1 MIFNKVGFLI
11 FGVSKSGYSAGQV
24 LTKLNAKVYFYDENT
39 SENAK
44 ILHNNLQELG
54 AINLSNE
61 ISYAEI
67 LSKIE
72 VVVLS
77 PGVAINHPL
86 CIEAKKFKK
95 RIIGELEL
103 GFLLINSPIVAVT
116 GTNGKTTTVSMLD
129 KILEVAGIKK
139 ELVGNIGVP
148 ICSKVDNLKDFD
160 TIAVTEVSSFQL
172 ETTYSFMPHIACILN
187 ITPDHLE
194 RHYNM
199 ENYIYL
205 KGKILNNLRESEYAV
220 LNFDDEIVKL
230 FAKKTRSKVISFS
243 LKDTTCDAYVKDG
256 KIYYKNNEIFSVEEI
271 FLKGEHNL
279 MNALSVVC
287 MAKALNIDDSFIK
300 TGLKEYKGA
309 KHRMEFVKTVNG
321 KDFYDDSKGTNTS
334 STISAIKLM
343 DRPTVLILGG
353 KEKGEDYTTLFSQL
367 NKSLVKSVVLTGES
381 IPNMLKGAL
390 LSGFTSLS
398 VESNFQKAV
407 FLAEFLCEKGGAV
420 LLSPACASFDRFS
433 SYAERGEF
441 FVKAVDLIEEN
452 YSK

>member
-1 MIFNKVGFLI
+1 MTFNNVGFLI

-24 LTKLNAKVYFYDENT
+24 LTKLNAKVYFYDENN
-39 SENAK
+39 SDNAK

-86 CIEAKKFKK
+86 CIEAKKLKK

-220 LNFDDEIVKL
+220 LNFDDETVKL
-230 FAKKTRSKVISFS
+230 FAKKTRAKVISFS
-243 LKDTTCDAYVKDG
+243 LNDNTCDAYIKDG
-256 KIYYKNNEIFSVEEI
+256 KIYYKNDEIFSVEEI

-381 IPNMLKGAL
+381 VPNMLKCAL

-398 VESNFQKAV
+398 VESDFQKAV
-407 FLAEFLCEKGGAV
+407 FLAEFLCDKGGAV

-452 YSK
+452 HS